1 MCGGSSGAAMACA
14 LKAAA
19 SLKEG
24 QRCVVILPDSVR
36 NYMTKALSDDWMW
49 DHGFVDGDVIKPKKY
64 QSWWATK
71 RVCDLPMNT
80 PLTITSDVLCKHAIS
95 LLKREG
101 FDMVPVLDDGHVIGV
116 VTEGVSLVFRS

>member
-1 MCGGSSGAAMACA
+1 
-14 LKAAA
+14 
-19 SLKEG
+19 
-24 QRCVVILPDSVR
+24 
-36 NYMTKALSDDWMW
+36 MTKALSDDWMW

-80 PLTITSDVLCKHAIS
+80 PLTITSDVPCKHAIS

-116 VTEGVSLVFRS
+116 VTEGVSILHRFSFTANIAAHQPVSRHYRT